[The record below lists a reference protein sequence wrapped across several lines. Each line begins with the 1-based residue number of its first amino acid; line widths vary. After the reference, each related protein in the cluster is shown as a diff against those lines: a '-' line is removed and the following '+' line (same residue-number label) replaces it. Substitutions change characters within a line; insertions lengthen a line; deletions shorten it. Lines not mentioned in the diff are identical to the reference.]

1 MPIDYN
7 DYPPDWHDISRRIRI
22 RARNRCE
29 QCGAVN
35 YGPHPDTGKRVVLT
49 VAHLN
54 HDVDDNRD
62 QNLRALCQPCHLRH
76 DAPRK
81 AWVRK
86 YGAINPRQ
94 LALATGGPQ

>member
-1 MPIDYN
+1 
-7 DYPPDWHDISRRIRI
+7 
-22 RARNRCE
+22 
-29 QCGAVN
+29 
-35 YGPHPDTGKRVVLT
+35 
-49 VAHLN
+49 
-54 HDVDDNRD
+54 VDDNRD